1 MAVWELAALCRKEMD
16 IMFIITE
23 EQYREISGLLSKH
36 CCPCIGKNWNCAEV
50 ECDVQFIYEI
60 LLEHV
65 ERDDTKPDGEKTDLD
80 LIAKECSINL
90 VDDSLPFRE

>member
-1 MAVWELAALCRKEMD
+1 MAVWELAALCRKEMN

-23 EQYREISGLLSKH
+23 EQYREISSLLSKH

-90 VDDSLPFRE
+90 EDDSLPFKK

>member
-1 MAVWELAALCRKEMD
+1 
-16 IMFIITE
+16 MFIITE
-23 EQYREISGLLSKH
+23 EQYREISSLLSKH

-90 VDDSLPFRE
+90 EDDSLPFRE